1 MIVESWKESLERK
14 GKGKGREKGE
24 MRNWKERKGRERE
37 KERGKKWASYYNI
50 LKHL

>member
-37 KERGKKWASYYNI
+37 RKGEKMGLLYYNI